1 MTDLTT
7 TTDFHA
13 HRDFHALIAKED
25 NLLHPTGKSD
35 RYATVVETVRRVM
48 DSNDIA
54 DLFVACSMM
63 DDQPSAVQ
71 LYQDVYEDAC
81 QRAEDAFQD
90 AIANI
95 DRPWSDLVEQ
105 AGIDPTEWVDE
116 DTLHAACELDIL
128 DSWRI
133 PMARVLAEYLF
144 FYDGDASGAFARL
157 GKHLND

>member
-1 MTDLTT
+1 MTDPTT
-7 TTDFHA
+7 TT
-13 HRDFHALIAKED
+13 DFHALIAKED
-25 NLLHPTGKSD
+25 NLLTPTGKSD

-48 DSNDIA
+48 IRNEDA

-81 QRAEDAFQD
+81 QQAQLAFEA
-90 AIANI
+90 AIANM
-95 DRPWSDLVEQ
+95 DEPWSDLVEQ
-105 AGIDPTEWVDE
+105 MCHQSGMDATDWVDE

-144 FYDGDASGAFARL
+144 FFDGDPSEAFSAL

>member
-1 MTDLTT
+1 MTDPTT
-7 TTDFHA
+7 TT
-13 HRDFHALIAKED
+13 DFHALIAKED
-25 NLLHPTGKSD
+25 NLLVPTFKSD
-35 RYATVVETVRRVM
+35 RYTTVVETVRRVM

-81 QRAEDAFQD
+81 QRAEDAFHD

-95 DRPWSDLVEQ
+95 DEPWSELVEQ

>member
-1 MTDLTT
+1 MTDPTT
-7 TTDFHA
+7 TT
-13 HRDFHALIAKED
+13 DFHALIAKED
-25 NLLHPTGKSD
+25 NLLVPTFKSD
-35 RYATVVETVRRVM
+35 RYTTVVETVRRVM

-71 LYQDVYEDAC
+71 LYQDIYEDAC
-81 QRAEDAFQD
+81 QRAEDAFHD

-95 DRPWSDLVEQ
+95 DEPWSELVEQ

-133 PMARVLAEYLF
+133 PMAKVLAEYLF
-144 FYDGDASGAFARL
+144 FFDGDICEAFSAL
-157 GKHLND
+157 GKPLND